1 MTATAPE
8 GCDGSGAPEPA
19 GRFGG
24 RFGDVA
30 TLQLMVPSLASR
42 RRRTSASSRSMTWE
56 LSARLVD
63 SAPNPAMSSR
73 NAGRASLSRPAVV
86 AAS

>member
-1 MTATAPE
+1 
-8 GCDGSGAPEPA
+8 
-19 GRFGG
+19 
-24 RFGDVA
+24 
-30 TLQLMVPSLASR
+30 
-42 RRRTSASSRSMTWE
+42 MTWE